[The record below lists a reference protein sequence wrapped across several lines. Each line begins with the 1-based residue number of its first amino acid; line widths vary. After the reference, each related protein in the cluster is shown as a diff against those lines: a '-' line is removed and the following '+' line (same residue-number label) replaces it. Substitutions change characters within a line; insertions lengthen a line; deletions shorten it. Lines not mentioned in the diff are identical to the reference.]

1 MRYLSTLNR
10 GQDSPATVS
19 DYEAIILLIAI
30 EREGRLRKD
39 FKHQSP
45 ALDAIVWVSP
55 RGISIWRAGKSW
67 AHIQAM
73 GTPSRERKSNQY
85 WSLIEV
91 VRVSNI
97 YQYWLKLHLQEHL
110 TINILTHHLTI
121 NFTASPESGFIAP
134 RERIVEDTASTGAI
148 S

>member
-10 GQDSPATVS
+10 VQDSPATVS

-39 FKHQSP
+39 IEHQSP

-67 AHIQAM
+67 AH
-73 GTPSRERKSNQY
+73 
-85 WSLIEV
+85 
-91 VRVSNI
+91 
-97 YQYWLKLHLQEHL
+97 
-110 TINILTHHLTI
+110 THKPWALP
-121 NFTASPESGFIAP
+121 PENGK
-134 RERIVEDTASTGAI
+134 VTSTGH
-148 S
+148 

>member
-30 EREGRLRKD
+30 EREVWQRKD
-39 FKHQSP
+39 IEHQSS

-55 RGISIWRAGKSW
+55 RGISIWRAGKSR

-73 GTPSRERKSNQY
+73 GTPSGERKSNQY

-97 YQYWLKLHLQEHL
+97 NQYWSERRPVLVETTPPRASHYQHLNSPSHDQLHR
-110 TINILTHHLTI
+110 I
-121 NFTASPESGFIAP
+121 S
-134 RERIVEDTASTGAI
+134 RERIYRPPRTDC
-148 S
+148 